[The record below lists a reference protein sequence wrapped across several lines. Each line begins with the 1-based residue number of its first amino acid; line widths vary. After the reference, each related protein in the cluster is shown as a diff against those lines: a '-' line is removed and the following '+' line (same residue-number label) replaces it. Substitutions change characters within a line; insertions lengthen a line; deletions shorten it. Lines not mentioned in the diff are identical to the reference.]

1 MLMIPLAQVNADIH
15 MGAFHLAVNCLAD
28 VMQQTGTLCLC
39 CIDAQFSGKNTG
51 DMGNLNGMLQDI
63 LSITGAVTHAA
74 QQLNQLR
81 MQAMDAGLQNGT
93 FTFLLDD
100 LFHLAAALFDHFF
113 DAGRMN
119 PSVNNQLFQCQ
130 ACNFTANRIKAGQR
144 DCLRRII
151 NNEINTGQ
159 SFQCADIAAFT
170 ANDTALHLIIRQ
182 RDNGNGCFCH
192 MVCGTALDC
201 GGNDLTGIFFRFIL
215 GLLLDFPQLD
225 GSIMLRFLLNGIHQ
239 EFLCFITGQSGNAF
253 QTFQLLLLVQL
264 SFLAALLDI
273 CQLAVQLFAFLFC
286 CICLAI
292 QRFFLLCQTTFGF
305 LHFAPAVLDLT
316 FKVCTVFVDFFLCF
330 QQSFTLLAFRS
341 FNGIVDNALGFFLST
356 SDFPFRYVFTVH
368 DADNS
373 AGDYTDNN
381 TNYNTNNHSS
391 ETHLLFL

>member
-1 MLMIPLAQVNADIH
+1 MI
-15 MGAFHLAVNCLAD
+15 C
-28 VMQQTGTLCLC
+28 
-39 CIDAQFSGKNTG
+39 S
-51 DMGNLNGMLQDI
+51 
-63 LSITGAVTHAA
+63 
-74 QQLNQLR
+74 
-81 MQAMDAGLQNGT
+81 
-93 FTFLLDD
+93 
-100 LFHLAAALFDHFF
+100 
-113 DAGRMN
+113 
-119 PSVNNQLFQCQ
+119 
-130 ACNFTANRIKAGQR
+130 
-144 DCLRRII
+144 
-151 NNEINTGQ
+151 
-159 SFQCADIAAFT
+159 
-170 ANDTALHLIIRQ
+170 
-182 RDNGNGCFCH
+182 
-192 MVCGTALDC
+192 TALDSR
-201 GGNDLTGIFFRFIL
+201 GNNLTGIFFRFIL

-225 GSIMLRFLLNGIHQ
+225 GSIMLCFLLNGIHQ
-239 EFLCFITGQSGNAF
+239 KFLCFITGQSGNAF

-391 ETHLLFL
+391 ETHLLFFVIFF